1 MATLLKP
8 FITPLKLDQ
17 IQSPISESCSPGNE
31 KFKNVWLFTNRPRF
45 SWVMAIWKLTIEIT
59 QSGWF
64 YSMCKNPCN
73 FIKTSLIWRIEV
85 GILQPIQNA
94 FQNSP
99 TFLKLIKIWLRYA
112 NLKIF
117 LNLPFMLEGGH
128 GLKFSSIWQKF
139 SNCHISVKFSSNF
152 KKLVSFGKHFE
163 WAARYWP

>member
-1 MATLLKP
+1 
-8 FITPLKLDQ
+8 
-17 IQSPISESCSPGNE
+17 
-31 KFKNVWLFTNRPRF
+31 
-45 SWVMAIWKLTIEIT
+45 MAIWKLTIEIT

-85 GILQPIQNA
+85 RILQPIQNA

-117 LNLPFMLEGGH
+117 LNLPLLQGDHMLCH
-128 GLKFSSIWQKF
+128 FHQFCRNFQIVISQSNFHQFLKSQWVLESILNELQD
-139 SNCHISVKFSSNF
+139 SDLSSSNPLRF
-152 KKLVSFGKHFE
+152 YRVMKGFS
-163 WAARYWP
+163 

>member
-1 MATLLKP
+1 MATLLKHV
-8 FITPLKLDQ
+8 ITPFKLNQ
-17 IQSPISESCSPGNE
+17 IQLPIQESCSPGNE

-117 LNLPFMLEGGH
+117 LNLPLCYRVTTCFVIFINFAEIFKLSY
-128 GLKFSSIWQKF
+128 FSQIF
-139 SNCHISVKFSSNF
+139 INF
-152 KKLVSFGKHFE
+152 
-163 WAARYWP
+163 